1 MSSEAAPPAVISR
14 DRLFTV
20 PVILLWLAAHVAL
33 GVVGRLS
40 PLVATA
46 HAAVVAV
53 LVLGLAF
60 FGHRI
65 DRLVAATAY
74 GALGDVYWRMT
85 SSRAPWEFSKYL
97 LAVGAIAILFRVGRN
112 WIRPGPPLV
121 FLACLVPGLVMTVF
135 ALGLGPSRDKIS
147 LQEMGIISLA
157 LAVLAFRQLVASTT
171 EAWNLGWVLLGPVVA
186 VLAVTTYATLEA
198 SGITF
203 TDESN
208 FTVTGGFG
216 PNQVSSILGLGIL
229 ICVLLA
235 FQRRSK
241 QTLVILVG
249 LGLWLTWA
257 AFLTF
262 SRGGVYSLVIAAGAL
277 LLVGVNTRGARVRSI
292 VTLAVGVV
300 GLMVMF
306 ASANDF
312 SGSWLE
318 SRYSGNASGGGG
330 RTTLAD
336 QDLQVFFGH
345 PVWGVGTGQSSRYH
359 TGGILTGASNHTE
372 FTRILAEHGL
382 LGLIILALLGS
393 MVVSGFRHSRSQWNR
408 LLVAA
413 FSVWALTTMLH
424 AATRL
429 AAVGL
434 VFALTQLRVEPD
446 EPPSG
451 PVTLGPGLT
460 ESVPILRAQAG
471 VPG

>member
-1 MSSEAAPPAVISR
+1 MSSEAAPPAAISG
-14 DRLFTV
+14 DRLLPV
-20 PVILLWLAAHVAL
+20 PVILLWLSAHAIL
-33 GVVGRLS
+33 GVGGRLS
-40 PLVATA
+40 PAVATA
-46 HAAVVAV
+46 HAVLVAVVV
-53 LVLGLAF
+53 LSLVF

-97 LAVGAIAILFRVGRN
+97 LAAGAIAILFRVGRH
-112 WIRPGPPLV
+112 WVRPGAPLV
-121 FLACLVPGLVMTVF
+121 FLACLIPGLIMTVA
-135 ALGLGPSRDKIS
+135 ALGLGPSREKIS

-157 LAVLAFRQLVASTT
+157 LAVLAFRQLVASET
-171 EAWNLGWVLLGPVVA
+171 EAWNLGWVLLGPVVT
-186 VLAVTTYATLEA
+186 VLAITTYATLET
-198 SGITF
+198 SSIQF
-203 TDESN
+203 NDESN
-208 FTVTGGFG
+208 FAVTGGFG

-235 FQRRSK
+235 FQRRTK
-241 QTLVILVG
+241 QTLIILIG

-262 SRGGVYSLVIAAGAL
+262 SRGGVYSLVIAGGAL
-277 LLVGVNTRGARVRSI
+277 LLVGVNTRGARIRSI

-312 SGSWLE
+312 TGSWLE
-318 SRYSGNASGGGG
+318 TRYSGGAGPAAG

-336 QDLQVFFGH
+336 QDLQVFGAH
-345 PVWGVGTGQSSRYH
+345 PIWGVGVGQSSRYH
-359 TGGILTGASNHTE
+359 AGGILTGASNHTE

-382 LGLIILALLGS
+382 FGVVAIGLLGA

-413 FSVWALTTMLH
+413 ASVWALTTMLH

-429 AAVGL
+429 GAVGL

-446 EPPSG
+446 PPR
-451 PVTLGPGLT
+451 PR
-460 ESVPILRAQAG
+460 LRR
-471 VPG
+471 